1 MTRQTLIAR
10 ITEAEQPTT
19 LLQDLG
25 ALELKSCPQCGA
37 ELEPGSRFC
46 AGCGSA
52 LATSSDQ
59 PRGRAHSPPGV
70 TAEGHEVSNSS
81 QRLQLRSTS
90 RRGALDLWGATRGRA
105 FTVFALL
112 LTAGFVWLE
121 ARYNID
127 LLNTLSDP
135 SSTSEAADEL
145 SQRGKLLASFGI
157 TWAVARALVTKLRPA
172 AVGLTLFVACAT
184 ALYFGLD
191 YGYARVIAG
200 LSPEVKIEGFNLFS
214 YRRDLLTG
222 RLSDPDIPLPKDHPV
237 EGKILMGSFPIVL
250 LDDRFMLPARDI
262 VERKASD
269 AAKRVL
275 AKAMENW
282 PAYFREMHELDAGYR
297 EFINGSRK
305 AIQYRA
311 FGGIDRFRSQSGG
324 LEPNAGLTRSQFVEM
339 LRDSQHPKGLA
350 LRSAEAREVGK
361 RPDGSTVYARDI
373 PYFMDRTG
381 YLRWFESQAEQA
393 KAAALPTAA
402 TVEQFRGIQD
412 INSAVFLPPMAI
424 ITSLTSAVTNL
435 IALGLMLFSIGLSAL
450 PQQGA
455 VKVGRFLGRF
465 AGPLTVVI
473 FAFVLALMP
482 SHVFTPG
489 TPMHELESTMHAKIG
504 FAGVVWSKLSNV
516 QAIVLR

>member
-1 MTRQTLIAR
+1 MQSPPNVIA
-10 ITEAEQPTT
+10 
-19 LLQDLG
+19 
-25 ALELKSCPQCGA
+25 
-37 ELEPGSRFC
+37 GSRDE
-46 AGCGSA
+46 SIDSPE
-52 LATSSDQ
+52 LHPSS
-59 PRGRAHSPPGV
+59 
-70 TAEGHEVSNSS
+70 SS
-81 QRLQLRSTS
+81 KPS
-90 RRGALDLWGATRGRA
+90 ALDLWGATRGRA

-135 SSTSEAADEL
+135 NSTSDAAEEL

-172 AVGLTLFVACAT
+172 VLGLALFLACAT

-200 LSPEVKIEGFNLFS
+200 LKPEVKIEGFNLFS

-222 RLSDPDIPLPKDHPV
+222 RLSDPDIPLPREHPV

-275 AKAMENW
+275 AKAAENW
-282 PAYFREMHELDAGYR
+282 PSYFERMHELDAGYR

-324 LEPNAGLTRSQFVEM
+324 LEPNAHLTRSQFVEM
-339 LRDSQHPKGLA
+339 LRSSEHPKGRA
-350 LRSAEAREVGK
+350 LRKAEEREVGK

-381 YLRWFESQAEQA
+381 YLRWFESQAEQV

-412 INSAVFLPPMAI
+412 INSAVFLPPMAV

-435 IALGLMLFSIGLSAL
+435 IALGLMLLSIGLSAL
-450 PQQGA
+450 PQQEA
-455 VKVGRFLGRF
+455 AKLGRFLGRF

-473 FAFVLALMP
+473 FACVLAMMP

-489 TPMHELESTMHAKIG
+489 TPMHELESTMHARIG